1 MLYNLGRVSHYYG
14 GKDMSGISGIIPPR
28 NVIYFSSN
36 ANQIPL
42 AGIGNLP
49 YTDVIVSFLVPNS
62 KLNLVGT
69 GGAFDDNL
77 QSNIQALQNAGKN
90 VLISF
95 GGATFPSSA
104 YQSYAQDVNGLVGQ
118 IVNF

>member
-1 MLYNLGRVSHYYG
+1 MSH
-14 GKDMSGISGIIPPR
+14 

-36 ANQIPL
+36 ANQVPL
-42 AGIGNLP
+42 SGIAELP
-49 YTDVIVSFLVPNS
+49 YTDVIVGFLVPDDN
-62 KLNLVGT
+62 LNLVGA

-77 QSNIQALQNAGKN
+77 PSNIQTLQNAGMN

-104 YQSYAQDVNGLVGQ
+104 YQTYAQDVNGLVAQ
-118 IVNF
+118 IVNFVTN

>member
-1 MLYNLGRVSHYYG
+1 MSH
-14 GKDMSGISGIIPPR
+14 

-36 ANQIPL
+36 ANQISLP
-42 AGIGNLP
+42 GIADLP
-49 YTDVIVSFLVPNS
+49 YTDVIVAFLVPDGN
-62 KLNLVGT
+62 LNLYGA

-77 QSNIQALQNAGKN
+77 QSNIQMLQNAGKN

-104 YQSYAQDVNGLVGQ
+104 YQSYAQNVNALVGQ
-118 IVNF
+118 IVNFATSYGFNSVDMPGCH

>member
-1 MLYNLGRVSHYYG
+1 
-14 GKDMSGISGIIPPR
+14 MSLR

-49 YTDVIVSFLVPNS
+49 YTDVIVAFLVPDGN
-62 KLNLVGT
+62 LNLYGA

-77 QSNIQALQNAGKN
+77 QSNIQMLQNAGKN

-104 YQSYAQDVNGLVGQ
+104 YQSYAQNVNALVGQ
-118 IVNF
+118 IVNFATSYGFNSVDMPGCH